1 MPKRKRAAAPA
12 DPIERKREEIRE
24 HLLQGQKLLQRAL
37 KTPKGFAR
45 QKLGKRLQNAKAKGV
60 EGLED
65 RKRINREIEA
75 LKGLDIEKMTENYL
89 CRTICKVKRMAE
101 SETLPEEIKEKA
113 AKKEGEGE
121 GLAEEMITARNNVT
135 SGMLKTPSVQ
145 VVLGEVMRG
154 LYMVMGIPMP
164 EKQVKGKGKG
174 AVVVAKLTEVEP
186 QSERNITKE
195 MKAVKIE
202 QDDSNSIS
210 DSGSWGGIDSAGEED
225 PQPPKR
231 RKTIEGEQESDF
243 DSDSLSKYD
252 GLLGS
257 SDSESDVELDTESS
271 FKDAKISEG
280 RPLKLS
286 LSPSPPPQADRN
298 SKPKSASKA
307 KPPST
312 KKTTFL
318 PTLLGGY
325 FSGSESDGSDIEDL
339 EVVAPVV
346 KKNRPGQM
354 ARRAIA
360 EKKFGTGA
368 NHIKLG
374 LGSVAEVTG
383 RDQGWDAKKG
393 AQGNDSGR
401 GRGRGR
407 GGRDFGGSGRT
418 SGATGENAGPL
429 GDGTRGLGKKD
440 DAGVL
445 HASWQAAKKAK
456 DLQKTAKFE
465 GKKVTFD

>member
-1 MPKRKRAAAPA
+1 MPKRKRDAAPA
-12 DPIERKREEIRE
+12 DPIERKRIEIRE
-24 HLLQGQKLLQRAL
+24 HLLQSQKLLQRAL

-75 LKGLDIEKMTENYL
+75 LKGLDVEKMAENYL

-101 SETLPEEIKEKA
+101 SETLPQEIKEKA

-121 GLAEEMITARNNVT
+121 DLAGEMITARNNVT

-164 EKQVKGKGKG
+164 EKQVKAKG
-174 AVVVAKLTEVEP
+174 AAVATKYTKVEP
-186 QSERNITKE
+186 KSDQNITNE
-195 MKAVKIE
+195 MKAIKIK
-202 QDDSNSIS
+202 QDASIS
-210 DSGSWGGIDSAGEED
+210 DSGSWKATDSAGEEGQ
-225 PQPPKR
+225 QPSKR
-231 RKTIEGEQESDF
+231 RKAIEGEQGSDY
-243 DSDSLSKYD
+243 DSDSLSKYE

-257 SDSESDVELDTESS
+257 SDSESDSEESS
-271 FKDAKISEG
+271 FKRPKISSHTEG
-280 RPLKLS
+280 RTLELS
-286 LSPSPPPQADRN
+286 LSPSPPPQRERK
-298 SKPKSASKA
+298 SKSKSA
-307 KPPST
+307 KPPPT

-339 EVVAPVV
+339 EVIAPVV
-346 KKNRPGQM
+346 RKNRPGQM

-393 AQGNDSGR
+393 AQEKAFGHFKRGHGR
-401 GRGRGR
+401 GQ

-418 SGATGENAGPL
+418 AGATGENAGPL
-429 GDGTRGLGKKD
+429 GDRARGLGKKD

-465 GKKVTFD
+465 GKKVTF